1 MQSVPKDVCM
11 FGERGLINL
20 ASFCNGKN
28 DLWLEDLSLIVD
40 VTLLL
45 TWMSYLQL
53 REIQSLYL
61 IA

>member
-1 MQSVPKDVCM
+1 MQSV
-11 FGERGLINL
+11 ERGLINL

-45 TWMSYLQL
+45 TWMLYLQL
-53 REIQSLYL
+53 REI
-61 IA
+61 

>member
-1 MQSVPKDVCM
+1 MQSVLKDVCM
-11 FGERGLINL
+11 FGEMGLINL
-20 ASFCNGKN
+20 DSFGNGKN

-45 TWMSYLQL
+45 TWMSCLQL
-53 REIQSLYL
+53 RKIQSLYL

>member
-53 REIQSLYL
+53 REI
-61 IA
+61 